1 MKEVIFMWKVIII
14 AWQIITRFFTEEW
27 FWAMITIV
35 ITLGVFVVET
45 HSQNKISRANFV
57 YNISND
63 FGNNERIL
71 RVYQWLE
78 KCRRENAGVEN
89 YRQLRV
95 STDTGIYDEDK
106 KETSINFIDIDTY
119 INHFEVVYVI
129 LSSVNIRNIDQL
141 FQQRF
146 LSFMFN
152 PYIQKEELFACFLPD
167 ENDFLLQKKW
177 LLSIYRRNRFTCEE
191 FIDYLTTF
199 TCGSYDFSRERL
211 ALTKTLWPV
220 TYKKKVKQYLMNY
233 VSCICDPACRY
244 GFFEFRNKEQKK
256 VLRIIPSQ
264 RNDMEDI
271 LALQQRVVSSMEEP
285 HWFYPSSQSEIQTA
299 LDNPKDYSCVQ
310 ICDGSKIVAF
320 ALAIL
325 NPNEHQ
331 DINADLK
338 ALGLPYAD
346 ADQCIL
352 DTVFVDPAYRGFGL
366 QDTLIRVLCAWAA
379 TVGKGNIAATV
390 HPENRFSADNFQKN
404 GFRKITSEPI
414 VKYGGQRNVFAKAL
428 SKKDT
433 QKAEDGSY
441 TIFPYA

>member
-1 MKEVIFMWKVIII
+1 MWKMLILAWSVIV
-14 AWQIITRFFTEEW
+14 RFITEEW

-35 ITLGVFVVET
+35 ITLCVFVAET

-78 KCRRENAGVEN
+78 KCRRENKGVEN
-89 YRQLRV
+89 YRHLRV

-106 KETSINFIDIDTY
+106 KESAIDFIDIDTY

-129 LSSVNIRNIDQL
+129 LNSVNIRNIDQL

-177 LLSIYRRNRFTCEE
+177 LLSIHQRNRFTCEE

-199 TCGSYDFSRERL
+199 TCGNYDFSLEQL
-211 ALTKTLWPV
+211 ELTKSLWPR
-220 TYKKKVKQYLMNY
+220 TYKKKVNEYLMNY
-233 VSCICDPACRY
+233 VSYICDPACRY
-244 GFFEFRNKEQKK
+244 GFFEFRNKGQQKK
-256 VLRIIPSQ
+256 VLRIIRSQ
-264 RNDMEDI
+264 RNDKDDI

-285 HWFYPSSQSEIQTA
+285 QWFFPSSEAEIQAA
-299 LDNPKDYSCVQ
+299 LDNPRDYACVQ
-310 ICDGSKIVAF
+310 VCDGNRIAAF
-320 ALAIL
+320 ACAIL
-325 NPNEHQ
+325 NPNTRQ

-338 ALGLPYAD
+338 AQGLPYAD
-346 ADQCIL
+346 AGQCIL
-352 DTVFVDPAYRGFGL
+352 DTVFVDPDYRGFGL
-366 QDTLIRVLCAWAA
+366 QDALIRILCSWAA
-379 TVGKGNIAATV
+379 TVGKRNIAATI
-390 HPENRFSADNFQKN
+390 HPENRFSAGNFQKN
-404 GFRKITSEPI
+404 GFQKITPEPI
-414 VKYGGQRNVFAKAL
+414 AKYDGQRHIFVRDL
-428 SKKDT
+428 SEKDT
-433 QKAEDGSY
+433 QKNDDGTY
-441 TIFPYA
+441 TVYPYV